1 MKYLKIGID
10 EIWAFVI
17 IAFAIVLRIILA
29 SQNWP
34 PTNSD
39 EGTMGLMARHIAYS
53 GEYPIVFYGQNYM
66 GALEAYIAAAMF
78 HLFGP
83 SLFTLRLSVILLIAC
98 FFVSMYLLTS
108 ALFTKKLALV
118 SLAVLSLGSSY
129 LFTRQLITTGGSAET
144 LLFGSLAFLLS
155 FWLALSYGPYL
166 SPRRRWLRLVGYG
179 CWGLVVGLG
188 LWSDLVV
195 LPFFAMASL
204 LLILFC
210 WCELRSWAPLCLLLG
225 LLIGAFPLL
234 VYNFNALRGA
244 DSLSILVGL
253 FHGSATQAP
262 HTLDQVIQAIKGTIL
277 VSIPTATGNPFC
289 PVSELPWIGESSPPS
304 LQCTAIHEGWGLGYI
319 LLLTIAFLLSA
330 NTLWQLRAR
339 IRTRTESFAERQT
352 IVRHVA
358 QFMLLGSAVLNI
370 ALYSLSS
377 GPLGWPGIHSRYL
390 IGLLIVTPAVIAP
403 LWSAVSAIKLPAAP
417 WYPQGAPL
425 HVVVPTC
432 SMNRH
437 STAGTRKVK
446 GIAASAALL
455 VIGTLLLIGTINTF
469 REIPANN
476 VTNQQQ
482 EALINELLH
491 IGATHIYTDYW
502 TCDRIAFISNERI
515 ICGVL
520 DPDLIGTHNNRY
532 MPYLAIVEADPH
544 SAYVFLVNSPQAATV
559 EQQAAPPGMHYHR
572 FLFDGYI
579 VYQPV

>member
-1 MKYLKIGID
+1 MQRGVLPVIMKYLKIGID
-10 EIWAFVI
+10 EIWANVI

-83 SLFTLRLSVILLIAC
+83 SLFTLRLSVVLLIAC

-108 ALFTKKLALV
+108 ALYTKKLALV
-118 SLAVLSLGSSY
+118 TLAVLSLGSSY
-129 LFTRQLITTGGSAET
+129 LFTRELITTGGSAET

-155 FWLALSYGPYL
+155 FWLALSYSQYL

-195 LPFFAMASL
+195 LPFFTMAGL

-210 WCELRSWAPLCLLLG
+210 WRELRSWAPLCLLLG

-234 VYNFNALRGA
+234 VYNFNALHGA
-244 DSLSILVGL
+244 DSLSIIVGL
-253 FHGSATQAP
+253 FHGSTTQAP
-262 HTLDQVIQAIKGTIL
+262 HTLGQLIQAIKGTIL

-319 LLLTIAFLLSA
+319 LLLTIAVLLAAS
-330 NTLWQLRAR
+330 TLWQLRDR
-339 IRTRTESFAERQT
+339 IRSHAESFAERQT

-358 QFMLLGSAVLNI
+358 RFMLLGSAVLAI
-370 ALYSLSS
+370 GVYALSS
-377 GPLGWPGIHSRYL
+377 GPMSWPGIHSRYL

-403 LWSAVSAIKLPAAP
+403 LWNAVSTIKLPIESLA
-417 WYPQGAPL
+417 
-425 HVVVPTC
+425 
-432 SMNRH
+432 
-437 STAGTRKVK
+437 KVK
-446 GIAASAALL
+446 AVAAGAVFL
-455 VIGTLLLIGTINTF
+455 VIGTLLLVGTINTF

-482 EALINELLH
+482 EALINDLLH

-544 SAYVFLVNSPQAATV
+544 SAYVFLVNSPQAATMAR
-559 EQQAAPPGMHYHR
+559 QAVTPGAHYQR

-579 VYQPV
+579 VYQAA

>member
-1 MKYLKIGID
+1 MQRGYLNSFNMKYLKIGID
-10 EIWAFVI
+10 EICAFAI

-29 SQNWP
+29 SQSWP
-34 PTNSD
+34 PINSD
-39 EGTMGLMARHIAYS
+39 EGTMGLMARHIAYR

-66 GALEAYIAAAMF
+66 GALEAYLAAALF

-83 SLFTLRLSVILLIAC
+83 SLFTLRLAVIFLIAL
-98 FFVSMYLLTS
+98 FFVSIYLLTS
-108 ALFTKKLALV
+108 ALYTKKLALV
-118 SLAVLSLGSSY
+118 TLVLLSLGSSY
-129 LFTRQLITTGGSAET
+129 LFTRELIATGGSAET

-155 FWLALSYGPYL
+155 FWLALTYGQYL
-166 SPRRRWLRLVGYG
+166 SPRRQWLRLVGYG

-204 LLILFC
+204 LLVLFC
-210 WCELRSWAPLCLLLG
+210 WRELRSWAPLCLLLG

-234 VYNFNALRGA
+234 VYNFNAFHGA
-244 DSLSILVGL
+244 DSLSIIVGL
-253 FHGSATQAP
+253 FHGSTTQAP
-262 HTLDQVIQAIKGTIL
+262 RTLHQVLQAVKGTTLI
-277 VSIPTATGNPFC
+277 SIPAATGNPFC

-319 LLLTIAFLLSA
+319 LLLSIAVLLA
-330 NTLWQLRAR
+330 TGTLWQLRDR

-358 QFMLLGSAVLNI
+358 RFMLLGSAVLAI
-370 ALYSLSS
+370 GVYALSS
-377 GPLGWPGIHSRYL
+377 GPMSWPGIHARYL

-403 LWSAVSAIKLPAAP
+403 LWSAVSTIKLPLEGLA
-417 WYPQGAPL
+417 
-425 HVVVPTC
+425 
-432 SMNRH
+432 
-437 STAGTRKVK
+437 KVK
-446 GIAASAALL
+446 VVAAGAVLL

-482 EALINELLH
+482 EALINDLLH

-502 TCDRIAFISNERI
+502 TCDRVAFISNERI

-520 DPDLIGTHNNRY
+520 DPDLVGTHNNRY

-544 SAYVFLVNSPQAATV
+544 SAYVFLVNSPQATTMAR
-559 EQQAAPPGMHYHR
+559 QAATPGVHYQR

-579 VYQPV
+579 VYQAG

>member
-10 EIWAFVI
+10 EICAFAI

-29 SQNWP
+29 SQSWP

-39 EGTMGLMARHIAYS
+39 EGTMGLMARHIAYR

-66 GALEAYIAAAMF
+66 GALEAYLAAALF
-78 HLFGP
+78 HLFDP
-83 SLFTLRLSVILLIAC
+83 SLFTLRLAVIFLMAL
-98 FFVSMYLLTS
+98 FFVSIYLLTS
-108 ALFTKKLALV
+108 ALYTKKLALV
-118 SLAVLSLGSSY
+118 TLVLLSLGSSY
-129 LFTRQLITTGGSAET
+129 LFTRELIATGGSAET

-155 FWLALSYGPYL
+155 FWLALTYGQYL
-166 SPRRRWLRLVGYG
+166 SPRRQWLRLVGYG
-179 CWGLVVGLG
+179 CWGVVVGLG

-204 LLILFC
+204 LLVLFC
-210 WCELRSWAPLCLLLG
+210 WRELRSWAPLCLLLG

-234 VYNFNALRGA
+234 VYNFNALHGA
-244 DSLSILVGL
+244 DSLSIIVGL
-253 FHGSATQAP
+253 FHGSTTQAP
-262 HTLDQVIQAIKGTIL
+262 RTLPQVLQAVKGTIL
-277 VSIPTATGNPFC
+277 ISIPAATGNPFC

-319 LLLTIAFLLSA
+319 LLLSIAVLLA
-330 NTLWQLRAR
+330 TGTLWQLRGR

-358 QFMLLGSAVLNI
+358 RFILTGSAVLAI
-370 ALYSLSS
+370 GVYALSS
-377 GPLGWPGIHSRYL
+377 GPMSWPGIHARYL

-403 LWSAVSAIKLPAAP
+403 LWSAMSTIKLPLEGLANVKVVAA
-417 WYPQGAPL
+417 GA
-425 HVVVPTC
+425 V
-432 SMNRH
+432 
-437 STAGTRKVK
+437 
-446 GIAASAALL
+446 LL

-482 EALINELLH
+482 EALINDLLH

-502 TCDRIAFISNERI
+502 TCDRVAFISNERI

-520 DPDLIGTHNNRY
+520 DPDLVGTHNNRY
-532 MPYLAIVEADPH
+532 RPYLAIVEADPH
-544 SAYVFLVNSPQAATV
+544 SAYVFRVNSPQAATMAR
-559 EQQAAPPGMHYHR
+559 QAATPGVHYQR

-579 VYQPV
+579 VYQAV

>member
-10 EIWAFVI
+10 EICAFAI

-39 EGTMGLMARHIAYS
+39 EGTMGLMARHIAYG
-53 GEYPIVFYGQNYM
+53 GEYPIVFYGQTYM

-83 SLFTLRLSVILLIAC
+83 SLFTLRLSVILLIAF

-118 SLAVLSLGSSY
+118 TLAVLSLGSSY
-129 LFTRQLITTGGSAET
+129 LFTRELITTGGSAET

-155 FWLALSYGPYL
+155 FWLALSYGQYL

-195 LPFFAMASL
+195 LPFFVMASL

-210 WCELRSWAPLCLLLG
+210 WRELRSWAPLCLLLG

-234 VYNFNALRGA
+234 VYNYNALHGA

-253 FHGSATQAP
+253 FHGSTTQAP
-262 HTLDQVIQAIKGTIL
+262 RTLPQVLHAVKETIL
-277 VSIPTATGNPFC
+277 ISIPAATGNPFC

-304 LQCTAIHEGWGLGYI
+304 LQCTAIHEGWGLGYM
-319 LLLTIAFLLSA
+319 LLLTIAALLAAS
-330 NTLWQLRAR
+330 TLWQLRDR
-339 IRTRTESFAERQT
+339 IRLLAPARGATTYTGAPCGCQVERQ
-352 IVRHVA
+352 IVVRHVA
-358 QFMLLGSAVLNI
+358 RFMLLGSAVLAI
-370 ALYSLSS
+370 GVYALSS
-377 GPLGWPGIHSRYL
+377 GPVSWPGIHARYL

-403 LWSAVSAIKLPAAP
+403 LWSAVSTIV
-417 WYPQGAPL
+417 GASACLRPVENL
-425 HVVVPTC
+425 
-432 SMNRH
+432 
-437 STAGTRKVK
+437 AKVK
-446 GIAASAALL
+446 VVAAGAALL

-482 EALINELLH
+482 EVLINDLLR

-544 SAYVFLVNSPQAATV
+544 SAYVFRVNSPQAATMA
-559 EQQAAPPGMHYHR
+559 QQAATPGMHYHR

>member
-108 ALFTKKLALV
+108 ALYTKKLALV
-118 SLAVLSLGSSY
+118 TLAVLSLGSSY
-129 LFTRQLITTGGSAET
+129 LFTRELITTGGSAET

-155 FWLALSYGPYL
+155 FWLARSYSQYL

-195 LPFFAMASL
+195 LPFLTMASL

-210 WCELRSWAPLCLLLG
+210 WRELRSWAPLCLLLG

-234 VYNFNALRGA
+234 VYNFNALHGA
-244 DSLSILVGL
+244 DSLSIIVGL
-253 FHGSATQAP
+253 FHGSTTQAP
-262 HTLDQVIQAIKGTIL
+262 HTLGQLIQAIKGTIL

-319 LLLTIAFLLSA
+319 LLLTIAVLLAAS
-330 NTLWQLRAR
+330 TLWQLRGR

-358 QFMLLGSAVLNI
+358 RFMLLGSAVLAI
-370 ALYSLSS
+370 GVYALSS
-377 GPLGWPGIHSRYL
+377 GPMSWPGIHARYL

-403 LWSAVSAIKLPAAP
+403 LWNAVSTIKLPLENLA
-417 WYPQGAPL
+417 
-425 HVVVPTC
+425 
-432 SMNRH
+432 
-437 STAGTRKVK
+437 KVK
-446 GIAASAALL
+446 VVAAGAVLL
-455 VIGTLLLIGTINTF
+455 VIGTLLLVGTINTF

-482 EALINELLH
+482 EALINDLLH

-544 SAYVFLVNSPQAATV
+544 SAYVFLVNSPQAATMAR
-559 EQQAAPPGMHYHR
+559 QAATPGAHYQR

-579 VYQPV
+579 VYQAV

>member
-108 ALFTKKLALV
+108 ALYTKKLALV
-118 SLAVLSLGSSY
+118 TLAVLSLGSSY
-129 LFTRQLITTGGSAET
+129 LFTRELITTGGSAET

-155 FWLALSYGPYL
+155 FWLALSYGQYQ

-195 LPFFAMASL
+195 LPFFTMAGL

-210 WCELRSWAPLCLLLG
+210 WRELRSWAPLCLLLG

-234 VYNFNALRGA
+234 VYNFNALHGA
-244 DSLSILVGL
+244 DSLSIIVGL
-253 FHGSATQAP
+253 FHGSTTQAP
-262 HTLDQVIQAIKGTIL
+262 HTLGQLIQAIKGTIL

-319 LLLTIAFLLSA
+319 LLLTIAVLLAAS
-330 NTLWQLRAR
+330 TLWQLRDR
-339 IRTRTESFAERQT
+339 IRSHAESFAERQT

-358 QFMLLGSAVLNI
+358 RFMLLGSAVLAI
-370 ALYSLSS
+370 GVYALSS
-377 GPLGWPGIHSRYL
+377 GPMSWPGIHARYL

-403 LWSAVSAIKLPAAP
+403 LWNAVSTIKV
-417 WYPQGAPL
+417 PL
-425 HVVVPTC
+425 E
-432 SMNRH
+432 NL
-437 STAGTRKVK
+437 AKVK
-446 GIAASAALL
+446 VVAAGAVLL
-455 VIGTLLLIGTINTF
+455 VIGTLLLVGTINTF

-482 EALINELLH
+482 EALINDLLH

-544 SAYVFLVNSPQAATV
+544 SAYVFLVNSPQAATMAR
-559 EQQAAPPGMHYHR
+559 QAVTPGAHYQR

-579 VYQPV
+579 VYQAA